1 MDLTLFLWVSSNTS
15 AFDLYKQEQLS
26 VVVEIRQI
34 EGRRL
39 EKNVIII
46 FIIIII
52 YNDNNNNVDICK
64 HPFLLLFDSLKNN
77 RK

>member
-1 MDLTLFLWVSSNTS
+1 MIDTQRNSL
-15 AFDLYKQEQLS
+15 
-26 VVVEIRQI
+26 R

-39 EKNVIII
+39 ENLVIII

-64 HPFLLLFDSLKNN
+64 HPFLLLFDSLKNK